1 MKSNLYHILLE
12 NKRVNHYTKL
22 LIMLNTYNHFKDYY
36 IPNKKLTRILK
47 IENNRVRG
55 LLKQLQDD
63 NIIKLYYIGKK
74 RYFRFLTKDKKENI
88 EIFDYNWLEEED

>member
-1 MKSNLYHILLE
+1 MKCNLYRILLE

-63 NIIKLYYIGKK
+63 NIIKLYF
-74 RYFRFLTKDKKENI
+74 RYDFLY
-88 EIFDYNWLEEED
+88 YNFPF

>member
-1 MKSNLYHILLE
+1 MKSNLYRILLE

-63 NIIKLYYIGKK
+63 NIIKLYYVGKK
-74 RYFRFLTKDKKENI
+74 RYFKFN
-88 EIFDYNWLEEED
+88 LEEEKKTNDIFHYDWLEDED